1 MSQLPV
7 LTPLTRETLRCLKAQ
22 KEEQVRAEQEKIRL
36 YQVSR
41 TVYQIY
47 GEARSAAETTGATS
61 YKYKVVDSFQ
71 IHNMTDILDSLR
83 ILFPDSS
90 VEYSL
95 FVRGND
101 GQMHDLS
108 KMDEKVRPFV
118 NMQQSQNNIVI
129 DWS

>member
-7 LTPLTRETLRCLKAQ
+7 LTPLTRETLRGLKAQ
-22 KEEQVRAEQEKIRL
+22 NDEKQRL

-41 TVYQIY
+41 IVHQIY
-47 GEARSAAETTGATS
+47 GTARNTAETTGATS
-61 YKYKVVDSFQ
+61 YKYNVIEPFKIQ
-71 IHNMTDILDSLR
+71 IMPDILDGLR

-118 NMQQSQNNIVI
+118 NIQQAEKNIVI

>member
-7 LTPLTRETLRCLKAQ
+7 LTPLTRETLHGLKAQ
-22 KEEQVRAEQEKIRL
+22 KEEQFRL

-41 TVYQIY
+41 IVHQIY
-47 GEARSAAETTGATS
+47 GTARSTAETTGATS
-61 YKYKVVDSFQ
+61 YKYNVVDHFQ
-71 IHNMTDILDSLR
+71 IQNMPDILDSLR

-118 NMQQSQNNIVI
+118 NIQQAEKNIVI

>member
-7 LTPLTRETLRCLKAQ
+7 LTPLTRETLHCLKAQ
-22 KEEQVRAEQEKIRL
+22 KEEQFRAEQEKQRL
-36 YQVSR
+36 YKVSLA
-41 TVYQIY
+41 VYQIY
-47 GEARSAAETTGATS
+47 GNARITAETTGATS
-61 YKYKVVDSFQ
+61 YKYNVVDHFQ
-71 IHNMTDILDSLR
+71 IQNMTDILDSLR

>member
-7 LTPLTRETLRCLKAQ
+7 LTPLTRETLRGLKAQ
-22 KEEQVRAEQEKIRL
+22 NDEKERL

-41 TVYQIY
+41 IVHQIY
-47 GEARSAAETTGATS
+47 GTAVRTAEKTGATS
-61 YKYKVVDSFQ
+61 YKYNVVDPFQ
-71 IHNMTDILDSLR
+71 IWNMPDILDGLR
-83 ILFPDSS
+83 ILFPDSI

-108 KMDEKVRPFV
+108 KMGEKVRPFV
-118 NMQQSQNNIVI
+118 NMQQAENNIVI
-129 DWS
+129 DWA

>member
-7 LTPLTRETLRCLKAQ
+7 LTPLTRETLRGLKAQ
-22 KEEQVRAEQEKIRL
+22 NDEKQRL

-41 TVYQIY
+41 IVHQIY
-47 GEARSAAETTGATS
+47 ATAVRTAEKTGATP
-61 YKYKVVDSFQ
+61 YKYNVVDPFQ
-71 IHNMTDILDSLR
+71 IWNMPDILDGLR
-83 ILFPDSS
+83 ILFPDSI

-118 NMQQSQNNIVI
+118 NMQQAENNIVI